1 MQILFVDVTIKIK
14 MGYLLLL
21 VDSINWCQRNLL
33 FVTPILY
40 QPNSLKP
47 QFWNV
52 LLVILNK
59 LIHTFKK
66 LTVSVFKM
74 TSLMLLVIDAYCENH
89 TKRMNVYSLQI
100 QVFFMLKRAMHIAV
114 VTTLP

>member
-1 MQILFVDVTIKIK
+1 MQICFVDVTIKIK
-14 MGYLLLL
+14 MGYLILP
-21 VDSINWCQRNLL
+21 VDSINCCQRNLL

-47 QFWNV
+47 QVWNM
-52 LLVILNK
+52 LRNIKQINSYL
-59 LIHTFKK
+59 KK
-66 LTVSVFKM
+66 LAVSVFKM

-89 TKRMNVYSLQI
+89 TKRTNVYCLQI
-100 QVFFMLKRAMHIAV
+100 QVFFMLKRVMHIAV